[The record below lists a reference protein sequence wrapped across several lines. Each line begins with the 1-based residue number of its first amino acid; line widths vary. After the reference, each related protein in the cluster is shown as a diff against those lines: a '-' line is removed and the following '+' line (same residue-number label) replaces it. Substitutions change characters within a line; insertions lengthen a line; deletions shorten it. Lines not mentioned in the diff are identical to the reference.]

1 MSVNKPK
8 YKIGQPI
15 ICLTIPESCFV
26 TAIDYDYEFYN
37 VKWMIKPADGLEDSR
52 LSFYVA
58 HKYYKEIDKTN
69 FEDLQYAKGSD

>member
-15 ICLTIPESCFV
+15 ICLTIPESCFI
-26 TAIDYDYEFYN
+26 IDINNEYEFYN
-37 VKWMIKPADGLEDSR
+37 VEWLIKPVDHLGERR

-69 FEDLQYAKGSD
+69 FEDLQYAKESD